1 VYAAGRRSEPV
12 YVVGDVRQTGLDY
25 AYDFLQA
32 IRGFPNLISLDLF
45 EPASRQFLE
54 DVKRELAHVALEI
67 PLHSHDPHIRRMA
80 GRSFDNS
87 AVEQT
92 IADALSLGFE
102 RIRLYFTIGVPGQD
116 RASVMDTVAYCDD
129 LLARFKSDSRLQP
142 FVTPLVPFLDPG
154 SLAFEEPERVGYRLL
169 FRTLEDHRRAL
180 LMPSWK
186 YALNYETEQ
195 LTRDDIVQATYD
207 STVALA
213 WLRARHGVISSDRAR
228 QIEASIEQA
237 RQLIDKI
244 DQAVT
249 RVGADGLEET
259 MRTWKPL
266 IDQVNQSGQWG
277 ERLSSRSLPA
287 SASARPGRGGLEQLS
302 HTLSG
307 KWLTARKWWRSLAG
321 PGLERKE

>member
-1 VYAAGRRSEPV
+1 
-12 YVVGDVRQTGLDY
+12 
-25 AYDFLQA
+25 
-32 IRGFPNLISLDLF
+32 
-45 EPASRQFLE
+45 
-54 DVKRELAHVALEI
+54 
-67 PLHSHDPHIRRMA
+67 
-80 GRSFDNS
+80 
-87 AVEQT
+87 
-92 IADALSLGFE
+92 
-102 RIRLYFTIGVPGQD
+102 
-116 RASVMDTVAYCDD
+116 
-129 LLARFKSDSRLQP
+129 
-142 FVTPLVPFLDPG
+142 
-154 SLAFEEPERVGYRLL
+154 
-169 FRTLEDHRRAL
+169 
-180 LMPSWK
+180 
-186 YALNYETEQ
+186 
-195 LTRDDIVQATYD
+195 VQATYD